1 MRSRR
6 RKQFKRLYDKLP
18 LRIQSLAEEKFQL
31 FLSNPNHPS
40 FQVKV
45 VQATAHQPMPDWE
58 YRIDNNYRATCFH
71 DGDTYVWVFIG
82 SHDDFERFYS

>member
-6 RKQFKRLYDKLP
+6 KKQFTQLYDRLP
-18 LRIQSLAEEKFQL
+18 LRIRDKAEEKFQL

-40 FQVKV
+40 FQVKI
-45 VQATAHQPMPDWE
+45 VQATAQRPRPHWE
-58 YRIDNNYRATCFH
+58 YRIDRNYRATCFR

-82 SHDDFERFYS
+82 NHDDFERFYS